1 VCIYVGVYV
10 GVHLIRMQFIVQ
22 LQLLLY
28 VKLNFVAF
36 KVEKREQMTFTAEVW
51 EMRIFDC
58 PGILPWECGLLK
70 ENIYKQLKCV

>member
-1 VCIYVGVYV
+1 
-10 GVHLIRMQFIVQ
+10 MQFVVQ

-36 KVEKREQMTFTAEVW
+36 KVEKREQMTTAEVW

-58 PGILPWECGLLK
+58 PGVLPWEC
-70 ENIYKQLKCV
+70 